1 MTRAWQH
8 CVKNRLDPEGD
19 GTLLT
24 PPQKH
29 TVWGLESRL
38 NMGEKTW
45 VNGELALSAIDKNTY
60 SHVDRKE
67 TSQAWKLIGYTG
79 WDIPTGIEKTTS

>member
-1 MTRAWQH
+1 MEADIDDPDQALVLFDDESLTALRQ
-8 CVKNRLDPEGD
+8 NRLDPEGD

-38 NMGEKTW
+38 NIGEKTW
-45 VNGELALSAIDKNTY
+45 VNGEFALSAIDKKY
-60 SHVDRKE
+60 ILSCGQKRDKSSVG
-67 TSQAWKLIGYTG
+67 S
-79 WDIPTGIEKTTS
+79 